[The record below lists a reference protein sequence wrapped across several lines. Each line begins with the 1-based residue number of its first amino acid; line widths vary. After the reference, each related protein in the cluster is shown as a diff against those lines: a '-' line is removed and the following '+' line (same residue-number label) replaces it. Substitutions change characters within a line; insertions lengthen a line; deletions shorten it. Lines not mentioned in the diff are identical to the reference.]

1 MDIIKKCLTR
11 SFLRDLLEYFISLI
25 RQPPQPFFFYP
36 IHNYIKL
43 YLAIKNTVPDPE
55 QYTKRDKYQS
65 IQLSWQVFMKC
76 LLWAQKI
83 PIEPK

>member
-1 MDIIKKCLTR
+1 MDISKKCLTK

-25 RQPPQPFFFYP
+25 RQPPQPFFFFTQYT
-36 IHNYIKL
+36 IYIKL
-43 YLAIKNTVPDPE
+43 YLAIKNTVLDPE

-76 LLWAQKI
+76 LLWA
-83 PIEPK
+83 